1 MGHFSCLFCSDWWG
15 GSSLRPLVRA
25 VVPLWSALEIHSEST
40 YVSCSPR
47 WWSWSSSNHRWA
59 RSPHKPIPEGSFI
72 LFLQLNLKLPPLCEA
87 WPDTNRGCTCV
98 WARSSLQTDTASLS
112 ASFYPQCMLAF
123 HASLSCEL
131 SSVCL
136 YKHCWPVT
144 HPLPAAML
152 YREPKVKKRPL
163 MELQCENRLGLA
175 SRERSLWSCG
185 FLLFGYYNKQLV
197 RPVWIF
203 SNKIPSH
210 LVLSLCKQSVQHSE
224 TAAYLQLK
232 VW

>member
-1 MGHFSCLFCSDWWG
+1 MKHDRTQIEAAHVFE
-15 GSSLRPLVRA
+15 R
-25 VVPLWSALEIHSEST
+25 VPLCRQTQHLCQL
-40 YVSCSPR
+40 VSIRNVCSPFMPVCPV
-47 WWSWSSSNHRWA
+47 NC
-59 RSPHKPIPEGSFI
+59 
-72 LFLQLNLKLPPLCEA
+72 LQ
-87 WPDTNRGCTCV
+87 CV
-98 WARSSLQTDTASLS
+98 
-112 ASFYPQCMLAF
+112 
-123 HASLSCEL
+123 
-131 SSVCL
+131 